1 MEKYPNNSE
10 ERSKLEEEIKRLESS
25 AFGSVGKPTLSQ
37 TELNEIE
44 YTPPT
49 DEYLAVEAENSLAN
63 DRADQIQ
70 AIRDRSENE
79 VKQNTAVRD
88 AYISDRDG
96 ERATLAENYEAAVR
110 AVDNDAIKRGLA
122 RSSVAAVG
130 RSELESE
137 YLKRNADV
145 EKSYGKKIAELD
157 GEIAAAD
164 GKLRAALDDFNLSYA
179 TRLNQK
185 IAELKA
191 ERDQRIER
199 VTSFNNSVREKQAKL
214 DADKLK
220 TESELFSA
228 AIEQKKKANSADG
241 LSASERDKLF
251 KSVYDSMDKYLA
263 SLDKQEAKLEI
274 RNHTLYRQHLSNYY
288 YTKLYDKYGR

>member
-10 ERSKLEEEIKRLESS
+10 ERNKLEEEIKRLESS

-37 TELNEIE
+37 TALNEIE

-191 ERDQRIER
+191 ERDQKIER

-220 TESELFSA
+220 TESDLFSA

>member
-10 ERSKLEEEIKRLESS
+10 ERNKLEEEIKRLESS

-37 TELNEIE
+37 TALNEIE

-130 RSELESE
+130 RSELERE

-191 ERDQRIER
+191 ERDQKIER

>member
-191 ERDQRIER
+191 ERDQKIER

-220 TESELFSA
+220 TESDLFSA

>member
-10 ERSKLEEEIKRLESS
+10 ERNKLEEEIKRLESS

-37 TELNEIE
+37 TALNEIE

-130 RSELESE
+130 RSELERE

-191 ERDQRIER
+191 ERDQKIER

-220 TESELFSA
+220 TESDLFSA

>member
-10 ERSKLEEEIKRLESS
+10 ERNKLEEEIKRLESS

-37 TELNEIE
+37 TALNEIE

-191 ERDQRIER
+191 ERDQKIER

-220 TESELFSA
+220 TESDLFSA
-228 AIEQKKKANSADG
+228 AIEQKKKANSVDG

>member
-191 ERDQRIER
+191 ERDQKIER

>member
-164 GKLRAALDDFNLSYA
+164 GKLRALDDFNLSYA

-191 ERDQRIER
+191 ERDQKIER

-220 TESELFSA
+220 TESDLFSA

>member
-130 RSELESE
+130 RSELERE

-191 ERDQRIER
+191 ERDQKIER

-220 TESELFSA
+220 TESDLYSA

>member
-1 MEKYPNNSE
+1 MEKFPNNSE

-25 AFGSVGKPTLSQ
+25 AFGSVGKPTLAQ

-191 ERDQRIER
+191 ERDQKIER

>member
-191 ERDQRIER
+191 ERDQKIER

-214 DADKLK
+214 EADKLK
-220 TESELFSA
+220 TESDLYSA

>member
-25 AFGSVGKPTLSQ
+25 AFGSVGKPTLAQ

-49 DEYLAVEAENSLAN
+49 DEYLAVEVENSLAN

-191 ERDQRIER
+191 ERDQKIER

-220 TESELFSA
+220 TESDLFSA

>member
-164 GKLRAALDDFNLSYA
+164 GKLRAALDGFNLSYA

-191 ERDQRIER
+191 ERDQKIER

-220 TESELFSA
+220 TESDLFSA

>member
-191 ERDQRIER
+191 ERDQKIER

-220 TESELFSA
+220 TESDLFSA

-251 KSVYDSMDKYLA
+251 KSV
-263 SLDKQEAKLEI
+263 
-274 RNHTLYRQHLSNYY
+274 
-288 YTKLYDKYGR
+288 

>member
-44 YTPPT
+44 YTTPT

-191 ERDQRIER
+191 ERDQKIER

-220 TESELFSA
+220 TESDLFSA

>member
-96 ERATLAENYEAAVR
+96 ERETLAENYEAAVR

-191 ERDQRIER
+191 ERDQKIER

-220 TESELFSA
+220 TESDLFSA

-288 YTKLYDKYGR
+288 YSKLYDKYGR

>member
-191 ERDQRIER
+191 ERDQKIER

-214 DADKLK
+214 EADKLK
-220 TESELFSA
+220 TESDLYSA

-288 YTKLYDKYGR
+288 YSKLYDKYGR

>member
-37 TELNEIE
+37 TELTEIE

-191 ERDQRIER
+191 ERDQKIER

-220 TESELFSA
+220 TESDLFSA

>member
-191 ERDQRIER
+191 ERDQKIER

-220 TESELFSA
+220 TESDLFSA

-263 SLDKQEAKLEI
+263 SLDKQDRK
-274 RNHTLYRQHLSNYY
+274 SVV
-288 YTKLYDKYGR
+288 

>member
-25 AFGSVGKPTLSQ
+25 AFGSVGKPTLAQ

-191 ERDQRIER
+191 ERDQKIER

-220 TESELFSA
+220 TESDLFSA

>member
-70 AIRDRSENE
+70 AIRDRAENE

-191 ERDQRIER
+191 ERDQKIER

-220 TESELFSA
+220 TESDLFSA

>member
-191 ERDQRIER
+191 ERDQKIER

-214 DADKLK
+214 DANKLK
-220 TESELFSA
+220 TDSDLFSA